1 MLRSEE
7 RLLAYAAALNTR
19 ISTATAMTTQMVAV
33 MTAVMNFGI
42 GGMGG
47 SSAMELFRSG
57 FGTGLIPPDPDDG

>member
-1 MLRSEE
+1 
-7 RLLAYAAALNTR
+7 
-19 ISTATAMTTQMVAV
+19 MTTQMVAV

>member
-1 MLRSEE
+1 MLRSRE
-7 RLLAYAAALNTR
+7 RRLAYAAALNTR

-57 FGTGLIPPDPDDG
+57 FGTGVIPPDACDG